1 MLNAHASASP
11 RAPRGKH
18 QQPQIAP
25 AQAQQG
31 NGNCAKAG
39 QRRPKGNR
47 AHNSAGQLKP
57 ADMSP
62 SRPPITSGPALAESA
77 VFTTA
82 EAQLP
87 TGPRPA
93 HNHARSQPSIDSV
106 FSPQGDT
113 EGGPRSLSST
123 PVKNQDAYAGPTFH
137 ASPAPSDLPLPKLAK
152 FLSRSVPAKTRAG
165 PPTPPL
171 EDTSDSASSPSSAAS
186 PSRPGITV
194 PQRNLA
200 SPLDLLFKAD
210 RAEKAK
216 VDKSSPAS
224 VNPFDSFSSGRQ
236 LHYKQD
242 SYNAPFPIELDGEN
256 GPMYMSP
263 PPAAHATTSRSVT
276 DPCKVPLLRD
286 VSHSPVNVDPVQELI
301 SRLAVAPK
309 HPTISTPPGQSTP
322 SPGALEGTPSPSPHF
337 TDRAVSGP
345 STPAAPTQI
354 YGNRNLSPLF
364 QAAKAESPK
373 RNSGLRTEITADSPM
388 VGQGSFLEFPSVSSP
403 PTIDPNT
410 FSRGYASNGSG
421 GVMDSRRGSAPYV
434 QPYRE
439 LSHNHRRPMG
449 RQGYQTG
456 PDSTF
461 HRAPRGHASN
471 PVRAA
476 AHAAPAPPKKP
487 ASSMMSFI
495 PSSVAAKKHS
505 VSKPS
510 SAPSP
515 TLKTSTVSDTSGL
528 EQDLKQMLN
537 LQVAGNASS
546 VR

>member
-31 NGNCAKAG
+31 NGAKTG

-47 AHNSAGQLKP
+47 AHNSTGHLKSAG
-57 ADMSP
+57 MSP
-62 SRPPITSGPALAESA
+62 SRLPITSGPALAESA

-87 TGPRPA
+87 TGPRPV
-93 HNHARSQPSIDSV
+93 HNHARSQPSIDRV
-106 FSPQGDT
+106 FSPQGDN

-152 FLSRSVPAKTRAG
+152 FLSRSVPAKTQVG

-171 EDTSDSASSPSSAAS
+171 EDTSDSASSPSPAAS
-186 PSRPGITV
+186 PSRPGIAV

-216 VDKSSPAS
+216 VDKRSPAS
-224 VNPFDSFSSGRQ
+224 VNPFDSFSSGRPQ
-236 LHYKQD
+236 HYKQD

-256 GPMYMSP
+256 GHMYTSP
-263 PPAAHATTSRSVT
+263 PLAAHATTSRSVT
-276 DPCKVPLLRD
+276 DPCKVPQLKDL
-286 VSHSPVNVDPVQELI
+286 SHSPINIDPVQELI
-301 SRLAVAPK
+301 SRLAMAPK
-309 HPTISTPPGQSTP
+309 NHTTSTPPGQSSH
-322 SPGALEGTPSPSPHF
+322 SPGARDGTPSPSPHS

-345 STPAAPTQI
+345 STPAATTQI

-364 QAAKAESPK
+364 QAAKADSPK

-388 VGQGSFLEFPSVSSP
+388 VGQGTFQNFPSVSSP

-410 FSRGYASNGSG
+410 FSRGYAGNGG
-421 GVMDSRRGSAPYV
+421 GGAMGARRGSAPYV

-439 LSHNHRRPMG
+439 LPHNYRRPMG
-449 RQGYQTG
+449 LQGYQSG

-461 HRAPRGHASN
+461 HKAPRGPASN
-471 PVRAA
+471 SVKAA
-476 AHAAPAPPKKP
+476 AHAAPAPSKKP
-487 ASSMMSFI
+487 ASSMMSFV

-510 SAPSP
+510 TAPSP

-537 LQVAGNASS
+537 LHVAGNASS